1 MSKVD
6 VDAFF
11 GFLVSILDKWVNV
24 LPSRECEWQ
33 VRERGISIFS
43 MLIFMSLYRCRQICV
58 TSSGELVNS
67 IIVAEDSAKIVGP
80 VGYVMG
86 VIRMY
91 KYTQRLET
99 NFDCLPQPFSMI
111 F

>member
-11 GFLVSILDKWVNV
+11 GSLVSILDKWVSV

-33 VRERGISIFS
+33 MRERGISIFS

-58 TSSGELVNS
+58 TFSGELVNG

-80 VGYVMG
+80 GIRDGSYTYVQIHTEVGD
-86 VIRMY
+86 
-91 KYTQRLET
+91 QL
-99 NFDCLPQPFSMI
+99 
-111 F
+111 